1 MATYFV
7 TATLPR
13 LADGPD
19 GAESVHP
26 LAARAPTTTNAAKMK
41 VFAFIVL
48 YSILVGHS

>member
-7 TATLPR
+7 TLTLPR

-19 GAESVHP
+19 GALSAHP
-26 LAARAPTTTNAAKMK
+26 CATRAPITTNAAKMK